1 MEEYDRL
8 EKYFALP
15 NDPTRIN
22 YIDFCEDVDKIFTEK
37 DLEKNPTK
45 KLTAFNAPSILDPKN
60 VLDDEE
66 EQNLHNCLMRI
77 GTDVRYRRL
86 LLKPYF

>member
-1 MEEYDRL
+1 M
-8 EKYFALP
+8 P
-15 NDPTRIN
+15 NDATRIN
-22 YIDFCEDVDKIFTEK
+22 YIAFCDGVDKIFTER

-45 KLTAFNAPSILDPKN
+45 KLTSFNAPSILDPKN

-66 EQNLHNCLMRI
+66 EQRLHECLMRI